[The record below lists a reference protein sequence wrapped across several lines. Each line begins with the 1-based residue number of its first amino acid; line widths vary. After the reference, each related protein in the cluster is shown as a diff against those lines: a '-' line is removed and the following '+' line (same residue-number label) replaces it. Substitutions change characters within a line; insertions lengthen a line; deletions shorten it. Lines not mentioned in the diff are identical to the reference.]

1 VSSFLESPRF
11 PDDLASYGS
20 SGGPTWSTEVI
31 QTDTGFEYRNSNWS
45 QARHR
50 YDVAAGVADQE
61 DFVRLKSWFL
71 TTRGPAIGFRFRD
84 FGDYSS
90 RSDGTSPPTPADQR
104 IGTGNGTQTSF
115 QLVKRY
121 PIASGIE
128 HVREIRKP
136 VPGTVLIAL
145 NGAPQT
151 TGWTVNTATGV
162 VTFSSPPAASVIV
175 TAGFEFDVPVRF
187 AEDAWS
193 FTFEDFDSGSASVPL
208 LEIRT

>member
-1 VSSFLESPRF
+1 VSFLESPRF

-31 QTDTGFEYRNSNWS
+31 ATDTGFEYRNSNWS

-61 DFVRLKSWFL
+61 DFSRLKAWFL
-71 TTRGPAIGFRFRD
+71 TCRGPAVGFRFRD
-84 FGDYSS
+84 FADFTS
-90 RSDGTSPPTPADQR
+90 RADGVSPPTATDQV
-104 IGTGNGTQTSF
+104 IGTGNGTQTIF
-115 QLVKRY
+115 QIVKRY
-121 PIASGIE
+121 PVAAGVE

-136 VPGTVLIAL
+136 VPDTTRVAINGT
-145 NGAPQT
+145 PQT
-151 TGWTVNTATGV
+151 TGWVVDATNG
-162 VTFSSPPAASVIV
+162 TLIFSTPPAPGAVI

-187 AEDAWS
+187 AEDSFS

>member
-1 VSSFLESPRF
+1 MSFIESPRF

-31 QTDTGFEYRNSNWS
+31 ATDTGFEYRNSNWS

-61 DFVRLKSWFL
+61 DFARLKAWFL
-71 TTRGPAIGFRFRD
+71 TCRGAAVGFRFRD
-84 FGDYSS
+84 FADFTS
-90 RSDGTSPPTPADQR
+90 RADGVSPPTAADQV
-104 IGTGNGTQTSF
+104 IGTGNGSQTIF

-121 PIASGIE
+121 PLAAGVE
-128 HVREIRKP
+128 HVRDIRKP
-136 VPGTVLIAL
+136 VAGTVRVAL
-145 NGAPQT
+145 NNVEQT
-151 TGWTVNTATGV
+151 TGWTVDPATGILTFETAPGAGV
-162 VTFSSPPAASVIV
+162 VI

-187 AEDAWS
+187 AEDSFS